1 MGSSLA
7 GSASTFRRR
16 DGFASRDPDETRSIV
31 TRALS
36 RHKVSWSGGPVD
48 AALHS
53 ATVGRL
59 SIILLRY
66 GAPARIEPEER
77 NGFYI
82 VQVPVRGRARAETG
96 KASFDVDPETGL
108 VLSPDTRVLLDWSR
122 GCEQLLVKIPQAAL
136 EGVWRALTQRPLRA
150 PPRFQHQLG
159 LESIAGRAF
168 RQFIDC
174 ALSDGVFDHGVPAG
188 RAFLHQVEETFLASL
203 LMAHPGTHSE
213 ELARAEPRL
222 APKYIRFAEAHM
234 RAHLKAPASLADLSR
249 AVGVSAR
256 TLNQLFRDFRETSPM
271 AAWRRMRLEAARAD
285 LLAAPPGVRVVDVA
299 LRWGFSHLGRFS
311 AYYRQRFG
319 ELPRQTLTR

>member
-1 MGSSLA
+1 M
-7 GSASTFRRR
+7 FRRR
-16 DGFASRDPDETRSIV
+16 DGFASRDPDETRWFV

-36 RHKVSWSGGPVD
+36 RHKVSWSGGPLD

-96 KASFDVDPETGL
+96 RAIIDVDSETGL

-122 GCEQLLVKIPQAAL
+122 GCEQLLVKIPQGAL
-136 EGVWRALTQRPLRA
+136 EGVWRALTQRTLRTL
-150 PPRFQHQLG
+150 PKFQHRFA
-159 LESIAGRAF
+159 LESIPGRAF
-168 RQFIDC
+168 RQFIEC
-174 ALSDGVFDHGVPAG
+174 ALSDGVFDSGTPAG
-188 RAFLHQVEETFLASL
+188 RAFLHQVEETFLSSL
-203 LMAHPGTHSE
+203 LMAHPGTHAE
-213 ELARAEPRL
+213 ELARAEPRP

-234 RAHLKAPASLADLSR
+234 RAHLKAPASLSDLAR

-256 TLNQLFRDFRETSPM
+256 TLNQLFRDFRDTSPM
-271 AAWRRMRLEAARAD
+271 AAWRGMRLEAVRAD

-319 ELPRQTLTR
+319 ELPRRTLIR

>member
-7 GSASTFRRR
+7 RSAYAFRRR

-48 AALHS
+48 AALHT
-53 ATVGRL
+53 ATVRRL

-66 GAPARIEPEER
+66 GAPAHIEPEER

-96 KASFDVDPETGL
+96 KASIDVDPETAL

-122 GCEQLLVKIPQAAL
+122 GCEQLLVKIPESAL
-136 EGVWRALTQRPLRA
+136 ADAWRALTQRPLRA
-150 PPRFQHQLG
+150 LPRFQHLLA
-159 LESIAGRAF
+159 LESIPGRAF
-168 RQFIDC
+168 RHFIDC
-174 ALSDGVFDHGVPAG
+174 ALSEGVFDHAAPAG

-203 LMAHPGTHSE
+203 LMAQPGTHSE
-213 ELARAEPRL
+213 DLARAEPRL

-234 RAHLKAPASLADLSR
+234 RAHLKAPASLAELSR

-285 LLAAPPGVRVVDVA
+285 LVAAPPGARVVDVA
-299 LRWGFSHLGRFS
+299 MRWGFSHLGRFS
-311 AYYRQRFG
+311 AYYRRHYG